1 MNMADS
7 NQNGMINYNEF
18 LAAFLDTKQLT
29 SEEVLKQAFAKL
41 DTDGNGYIDADEMAV
56 ILKAETEY

>member
-1 MNMADS
+1 MADS

-29 SEEVLKQAFAKL
+29 SEEVLK
-41 DTDGNGYIDADEMAV
+41 
-56 ILKAETEY
+56 